1 MHIQWWF
8 PVGLTGLISLP
19 VKVTLKSLHQHHSS
33 KALALSCYTAFML
46 QLSHPCMTS
55 GRTIAL
61 TTWTFVG
68 QVMSLLFHVLS
79 RFVQLASF
87 NFMAEVTICSDF
99 GAQENK
105 VCHCFHGFFIY
116 LPWNDE
122 TFNCVDHSTV
132 WKILKEMG
140 CQTIWPTSW
149 EICMQVKKQQLELGM
164 E

>member
-1 MHIQWWF
+1 
-8 PVGLTGLISLP
+8 
-19 VKVTLKSLHQHHSS
+19 
-33 KALALSCYTAFML
+33 ML

-105 VCHCFHGFFIY
+105 VCHCFHCSPIC
-116 LPWNDE
+116 LPWSDATRWHDLSFLNVN
-122 TFNCVDHSTV
+122 FQASFFHSSLLPSSRGSLVPLHFLPLGWYHLHIWGCWYFSQQSWFQLVIHPAWHFV
-132 WKILKEMG
+132 WCTLL
-140 CQTIWPTSW
+140 CH
-149 EICMQVKKQQLELGM
+149 CY
-164 E
+164 